1 MVKKT
6 RVKKKLPRGE
16 SFTFLK
22 NDKLLDRDLQWLE
35 FNRRVLHEAE
45 DARTPLL
52 ERVRFLG
59 IFSSNLDEFFMK
71 RMSWLLQIVEMNLLS
86 EKTQLV
92 TPRQHLIEIKRRI
105 LELRNAQAACWSSL
119 LPLLQA
125 EGIVIHTIAELS
137 AEQKEFCANYFRKN
151 IFPVLTPL
159 AVDPGHP
166 FPFMSNLS
174 TSLAVVLRHPG
185 QEDNLF
191 SRIKIP
197 KNFNQLIRIDLN
209 ASSREFHF
217 VRLRDVICANLQ
229 DLFPNMTVLDVM
241 PFRIT
246 RNVDISWDEDDAE
259 NLLEMVSEEV
269 RLRKFGE
276 VVRLEHETQKN
287 TWVLEFLKNE
297 LELEDDVFYATPG
310 EFDFNDMKAIS
321 DLAIP
326 HLKYKK
332 WTPVIPQAFIDS
344 QDDLFQ
350 VIRAND
356 VLVHHPYE
364 SFVASVENFLLSAS
378 VDPKV
383 LAIKMTLY
391 RTGEESPFI
400 PLLIRAAEMGK
411 EVVCV
416 VELKARFDE
425 EQNIFWARKLE
436 KAGVHVVYG
445 IVGLKTHMKTALV
458 VRQDADALRCYVHI
472 GTGNYHKG
480 TASLYDD
487 FGLFTCEPKITEE
500 IVELFHYLTGRSLKR
515 NYQKLLVAPINMKER
530 FLELI
535 HQESENAKAGKP
547 ARIIAKC
554 NSLEDPTVIEALY
567 AASTAGVKIDLIVRG
582 FCCLRPGLKG
592 LSENIRVQ
600 SVIGRFLEHSRIYYF
615 ARGMENPLEGDFY
628 ISSADWMYRNLHARV
643 ELAAPVMGR
652 SQRERIWEVLT
663 LLKEDNRQAWDMFY
677 DGSYVQRKAKEGEVE
692 GVQQKLMDL
701 AKKRVAVQVEA

>member
-6 RVKKKLPRGE
+6 RKTKKLPRGE

-22 NDKLLDRDLQWLE
+22 NDKFLDRDLQWLE
-35 FNRRVLHEAE
+35 FNRRVLNEAQDE
-45 DARTPLL
+45 RSPLL
-52 ERVRFLG
+52 ERVKFLG

-71 RMSWLLQIVEMNLLS
+71 RMSWLLQIVEMNLVS
-86 EKTQLV
+86 EKNQGV
-92 TPRQHLIEIKRRI
+92 TSRQHLAEIKNRI
-105 LELRNAQAACWSSL
+105 LSLRKEQADCWEKL
-119 LPLLQA
+119 LPLLTA
-125 EGIVIHTIAELS
+125 EGIFIHTIDQLNP
-137 AEQKEFCANYFRKN
+137 EQKDFCANYFRKN
-151 IFPVLTPL
+151 IFSVLTPL

-197 KNFNQLIRIDLN
+197 KNFNQLIRIDLKDN
-209 ASSREFHF
+209 ARQFHF
-217 VRLRDVICANLQ
+217 IRLRDIIRANVQ

-246 RNVDISWDEDDAE
+246 RNVDISWEEDDAE

-276 VVRLEHETQKN
+276 VVRLEHDEIKN
-287 TWVLEFLKNE
+287 EWILEFLKNE
-297 LELEDDVFYATPG
+297 LDLPEEVFYSTPG
-310 EFDFNDMKAIS
+310 ELDFNDLKIIG

-326 HLKYKK
+326 HLKYKN
-332 WTPVIPQAFIDS
+332 WTPVIPQAFTDS

-350 VIRAND
+350 VIRAGD

-364 SFVASVENFLLSAS
+364 SFVASVENFLESAS

-425 EQNIFWARKLE
+425 ERNIFWARKLE

-458 VRQDADALRCYVHI
+458 VRQDGDALRCYAHI

-487 FGLFTCEPKITEE
+487 FGLFTCDPKITEE
-500 IVELFHYLTGRSLKR
+500 LVELFHYLTGRSLKR
-515 NYQKLLVAPINMKER
+515 NYQNLLVAPINMKER

-535 HQESENAKAGKP
+535 NQEAENAKAGKP
-547 ARIIAKC
+547 ARIITKC

-567 AASTAGVKIDLIVRG
+567 AASSAGVSIDLIVRG

-652 SQRERIWEVLT
+652 PQRERIWEVLT
-663 LLKEDNRQAWDMFY
+663 LLREDNRQAWDMFY
-677 DGSYVQRKAKEGEVE
+677 DGTYLQRKAKEGEVE
-692 GVQQKLMDL
+692 GVQSKLMDL
-701 AKKRVAVQVEA
+701 AKKRIQVQVDS